1 MKKIFKLLLGISGL
15 ISVPFVISCNTKSQN
30 LVLENF
36 DDKLVKNVL
45 NTFVIASHENLVRK
59 IDEYLK
65 NPNSQARINE
75 WKKRNAQELLLLNSI
90 KDIDTFK
97 KNNKTLLDDF
107 LKNISKNQAK
117 EFDKIFLLNSF
128 LRTWIVEIIS
138 RVNQILNQDQQSN
151 PEILNQI
158 NWISNF
164 AILYRNNFLVSYI
177 NQKISVLN
185 DKNITKIL
193 GLIKKYQSSFNEI
206 YNKYFKNFTNK
217 SFKSNLEES
226 FKNMEA
232 INKIAIDIEDEFKN
246 NLSTKYF
253 TNHLSNRKYFG
264 LVSNYFLNR
273 KEQTQS
279 GAINIAFTS
288 LDELKEVTNDAKI
301 VDILNKFQKDFK
313 NPAQNI
319 ENDLIVDEFGKVKL
333 FENNTLKDEILISIF
348 NKDPNTHKFKF
359 IDDYEKNKNKINL
372 STLIPNSLNHIIKLS
387 LPINRSI
394 FNKLSFNLVNNKK
407 TESLSN
413 IGLGLYEFNNLVV
426 SDVKFEND
434 VLKVSTA
441 INYDQKDLNKTIDF
455 NSFDILFVNK
465 SQFISPF
472 DQQKILREVTFDIYV
487 GLNDEIYNKLIGN
500 KLARLQKPTEKADNK
515 SSNDKKARVQKL
527 HENYLKE
534 KNEIFANIKI
544 EVS

>member
-1 MKKIFKLLLGISGL
+1 M
-15 ISVPFVISCNTKSQN
+15 
-30 LVLENF
+30 
-36 DDKLVKNVL
+36 
-45 NTFVIASHENLVRK
+45 
-59 IDEYLK
+59 
-65 NPNSQARINE
+65 
-75 WKKRNAQELLLLNSI
+75 
-90 KDIDTFK
+90 
-97 KNNKTLLDDF
+97 
-107 LKNISKNQAK
+107 
-117 EFDKIFLLNSF
+117 
-128 LRTWIVEIIS
+128 
-138 RVNQILNQDQQSN
+138 
-151 PEILNQI
+151 
-158 NWISNF
+158 
-164 AILYRNNFLVSYI
+164 VSYI

-273 KEQTQS
+273 KEQIQS
-279 GAINIAFTS
+279 DAINIAFTS
-288 LDELKEVTNDAKI
+288 LDELKKVTNDAKI

-359 IDDYEKNKNKINL
+359 IDDYEKNENKINL

-387 LPINRSI
+387 L
-394 FNKLSFNLVNNKK
+394 
-407 TESLSN
+407 
-413 IGLGLYEFNNLVV
+413 
-426 SDVKFEND
+426 
-434 VLKVSTA
+434 
-441 INYDQKDLNKTIDF
+441 Q
-455 NSFDILFVNK
+455 
-465 SQFISPF
+465 
-472 DQQKILREVTFDIYV
+472 
-487 GLNDEIYNKLIGN
+487 
-500 KLARLQKPTEKADNK
+500 
-515 SSNDKKARVQKL
+515 
-527 HENYLKE
+527 
-534 KNEIFANIKI
+534 
-544 EVS
+544 

>member
-1 MKKIFKLLLGISGL
+1 M
-15 ISVPFVISCNTKSQN
+15 
-30 LVLENF
+30 
-36 DDKLVKNVL
+36 
-45 NTFVIASHENLVRK
+45 VRK

-65 NPNSQARINE
+65 NPNNQARINE

-348 NKDPNTHKFKF
+348 NKDPNAHKFKF
-359 IDDYEKNKNKINL
+359 IDDYEKNENKINL

-527 HENYLKE
+527 H
-534 KNEIFANIKI
+534 
-544 EVS
+544 

>member
-1 MKKIFKLLLGISGL
+1 M
-15 ISVPFVISCNTKSQN
+15 
-30 LVLENF
+30 
-36 DDKLVKNVL
+36 
-45 NTFVIASHENLVRK
+45 VRK

-65 NPNSQARINE
+65 NPNNQARINE

-226 FKNMEA
+226 FKKHGS
-232 INKIAIDIEDEFKN
+232 NK
-246 NLSTKYF
+246 
-253 TNHLSNRKYFG
+253 
-264 LVSNYFLNR
+264 
-273 KEQTQS
+273 
-279 GAINIAFTS
+279 
-288 LDELKEVTNDAKI
+288 
-301 VDILNKFQKDFK
+301 
-313 NPAQNI
+313 
-319 ENDLIVDEFGKVKL
+319 
-333 FENNTLKDEILISIF
+333 
-348 NKDPNTHKFKF
+348 
-359 IDDYEKNKNKINL
+359 
-372 STLIPNSLNHIIKLS
+372 
-387 LPINRSI
+387 
-394 FNKLSFNLVNNKK
+394 
-407 TESLSN
+407 
-413 IGLGLYEFNNLVV
+413 
-426 SDVKFEND
+426 
-434 VLKVSTA
+434 
-441 INYDQKDLNKTIDF
+441 
-455 NSFDILFVNK
+455 
-465 SQFISPF
+465 
-472 DQQKILREVTFDIYV
+472 
-487 GLNDEIYNKLIGN
+487 
-500 KLARLQKPTEKADNK
+500 
-515 SSNDKKARVQKL
+515 
-527 HENYLKE
+527 
-534 KNEIFANIKI
+534 
-544 EVS
+544 

>member
-1 MKKIFKLLLGISGL
+1 MKKIFKLLLSIPGL

-36 DDKLVKNVL
+36 DDKLVKNAL

-65 NPNSQARINE
+65 NPNNQARINE

-348 NKDPNTHKFKF
+348 NKDPNAHKFKF
-359 IDDYEKNKNKINL
+359 IDDYEKNENKINL